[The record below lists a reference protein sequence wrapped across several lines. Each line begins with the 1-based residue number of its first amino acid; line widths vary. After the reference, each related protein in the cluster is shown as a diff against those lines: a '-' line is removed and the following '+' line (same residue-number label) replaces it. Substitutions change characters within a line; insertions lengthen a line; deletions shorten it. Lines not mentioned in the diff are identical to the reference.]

1 MRSTT
6 LLWLFL
12 IALVILVLGY
22 DRLYRGRLDGLL
34 DHRSDIVHSQ
44 SLESFSGAR
53 SDEVVTDAPAL
64 RAIVHVVKFGDSW
77 SSIAAKYGIADYNEL
92 KAHFGHVPL
101 TVGMKLDIPAELRGQ
116 P

>member
-1 MRSTT
+1 MRSSDLIW
-6 LLWLFL
+6 LLL
-12 IALVILVLGY
+12 IGLLLLVVGY
-22 DRLYRGRLDGLL
+22 DRLYRQRLDDLL
-34 DHRSDIVHSQ
+34 DHRADIVHSQ

-53 SDEVVTDAPAL
+53 SDEVVADAPVL
-64 RAIVHVVKFGDSW
+64 RAVEHVVQFGDNW

-101 TVGMKLDIPAELRGQ
+101 TVGMKLEIPAELRGQ